1 MKFRGFGKG
10 GGGGGNYKR
19 SSSEVGRGFDL
30 VLILV
35 FFS

>member
-10 GGGGGNYKR
+10 GGGGSYKR
-19 SSSEVGRGFDL
+19 SFSEVGRGFDL